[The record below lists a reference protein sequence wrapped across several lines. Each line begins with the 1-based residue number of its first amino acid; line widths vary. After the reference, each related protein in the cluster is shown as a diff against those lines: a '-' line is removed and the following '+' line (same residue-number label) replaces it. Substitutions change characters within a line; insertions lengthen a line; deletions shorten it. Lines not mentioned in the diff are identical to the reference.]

1 MTQILVS
8 VLLPTRQRTK
18 MVENSVR
25 SLLKSCADPSQIEIV
40 VAYDNDDHESKKY
53 FTSSAWKD
61 FMRDLGSSYHTM
73 SCEPWGY
80 ANLNKYYNAMA
91 LASRGKWL
99 LIWNDDALISSSGWD
114 QQIQEHQDFVGMLH
128 MTTTNFKSN
137 LTLFPLIPRKWLELF
152 GEISPQQITDS
163 WIQDICHLAD
173 AVKSIPATVFHDR
186 YDVTGN
192 NLDDTYKNRWYNKK
206 GYNHESMKLM
216 RQQWAEKLKQYR
228 E

>member
-1 MTQILVS
+1 MSQILVS

-18 MVENSVR
+18 MVESSVR
-25 SLLKSCADPSQIEIV
+25 SLLKSCADPSRIEIV
-40 VAYDNDDHESKKY
+40 VAYDNDDHESRKY
-53 FTSSAWKD
+53 FTSKSWTD
-61 FMRDLGSSYHTM
+61 LMQDLGSSYHIM

-80 ANLNKYYNAMA
+80 ANLNKYYNVMA
-91 LASRGKWL
+91 KSSRGKWL
-99 LIWNDDALISSSGWD
+99 LIWNDDALMNSAGWD
-114 QQIQEHQDFVGMLH
+114 QQIHEHQDFVGMLH

-163 WIQDICHLAD
+163 WIQDICHEAD
-173 AVKSIPATVFHDR
+173 AVKVIPATVFHDR

-216 RQQWAEKLKQYR
+216 RQQWAQKLKQCR